1 MIDRREMILSRLL
14 EIAGSTQGIV
24 AAFRNKDEISEKQR
38 PAIVIL
44 DADEAADD
52 ADPSSR
58 PSRAP
63 RRVAM
68 TPEIYILL
76 GAKPEDLGTAINRL
90 RARFVK
96 AVLGDAQ
103 LSLIVGSN
111 GDIRY
116 EGCATAL
123 ARGRS
128 MEGEMGVPASAS
140 ATMTPRIPCLLQC
153 RR

>member
-1 MIDRREMILSRLL
+1 MTDRREMILTRLL
-14 EIAGSTQGIV
+14 EIAVGVEGIV
-24 AAFRNKDEISEKQR
+24 ATFRNKDEISERQR

-52 ADPSSR
+52 ADPASR

-76 GAKPEDLGTAINRL
+76 GAKPEDLGTVINTL

-111 GDIRY
+111 GDLRY

-128 MEGEMGVPASAS
+128 MEGEMGVSFSFTYVLRPEE
-140 ATMTPRIPCLLQC
+140 L
-153 RR
+153 

>member
-1 MIDRREMILSRLL
+1 MTDRREMILTRLL
-14 EIAGSTQGIV
+14 EIAVGVEGIV
-24 AAFRNKDEISEKQR
+24 AAFRNRDEISEKQR

-52 ADPSSR
+52 ADPVSR

-76 GAKPEDLGTAINRL
+76 GAKPEDLGTAINTL

-128 MEGEMGVPASAS
+128 MEGEMGVSFSFTYVLRPEE
-140 ATMTPRIPCLLQC
+140 L
-153 RR
+153 

>member
-1 MIDRREMILSRLL
+1 MTDRREMILTRLL
-14 EIAGSTQGIV
+14 EIAVGLDGIF
-24 AAFRNKDEISEKQR
+24 AAFRNKDEISERQR

-52 ADPSSR
+52 ADPASR

-76 GAKPEDLGTAINRL
+76 GAKPEDLGTAINSL

-96 AVLGDAQ
+96 AVLGDAP
-103 LSLIVGSN
+103 LSLIVGSH

-128 MEGEMGVPASAS
+128 MGGEMGVSFSFTYVLRPEE
-140 ATMTPRIPCLLQC
+140 L
-153 RR
+153 

>member
-1 MIDRREMILSRLL
+1 MTDRREMILARLL
-14 EIAGSTQGIV
+14 EIAVGVDGIV
-24 AAFRNKDEISEKQR
+24 AAFRNKDEISERQR

-44 DADEAADD
+44 DADEVADD

-96 AVLGDAQ
+96 TVLGDAQ

-123 ARGRS
+123 ARGRG
-128 MEGEMGVPASAS
+128 MEGEMGVSFSFTYVLRPEE
-140 ATMTPRIPCLLQC
+140 L
-153 RR
+153 

>member
-1 MIDRREMILSRLL
+1 MTDRREMILTRLL
-14 EIAGSTQGIV
+14 EIAVGVDGIV

-76 GAKPEDLGTAINRL
+76 GAKAEDLGTAINTL
-90 RARFVK
+90 RARLVK
-96 AVLGDAQ
+96 AILIDSSLLTILGSSGYA
-103 LSLIVGSN
+103 
-111 GDIRY
+111 RY

-128 MEGEMGVPASAS
+128 MEGEMGVSFSFTYVLRPEE
-140 ATMTPRIPCLLQC
+140 L
-153 RR
+153 

>member
-1 MIDRREMILSRLL
+1 MTDRRELILARLL
-14 EIAGSTQGIV
+14 EIAKGIDGIA
-24 AAFRNKDEISEKQR
+24 AAFRNRDEISEKQR

-52 ADPSSR
+52 ADPASR
-58 PSRAP
+58 STRAP

-76 GAKPEDLGTAINRL
+76 GAKPEELGTAINIL
-90 RARFVK
+90 RALLVK
-96 AVLGDAQ
+96 AVLTDAA
-103 LSLIVGSN
+103 LLAILGSN
-111 GDIRY
+111 GEARY

-128 MEGEMGVPASAS
+128 MEGEMGVSFSFTYVLRPEE
-140 ATMTPRIPCLLQC
+140 L
-153 RR
+153 

>member
-1 MIDRREMILSRLL
+1 MTDRREMILARLL
-14 EIAGSTQGIV
+14 EIARGIEGIA
-24 AAFRNKDEISEKQR
+24 AAFRNRDEISEKQR
-38 PAIVIL
+38 PTVVIL

-52 ADPSSR
+52 ADPSQR
-58 PSRAP
+58 PSRSP

-76 GAKPEDLGTAINRL
+76 GSRPENLGTAINAL
-90 RARFVK
+90 RARLVK
-96 AVLGDAQ
+96 AVLTDSTL
-103 LSLIVGSN
+103 LSIVGSN

-128 MEGEMGVPASAS
+128 MEGEMGVSFSFTYVLRPEE
-140 ATMTPRIPCLLQC
+140 M
-153 RR
+153 

>member
-1 MIDRREMILSRLL
+1 MTDRREMILTRLL
-14 EIAGSTQGIV
+14 EIAVGVDGIV
-24 AAFRNKDEISEKQR
+24 AAFRNRDEISEKQR
-38 PAIVIL
+38 PAIIIL

-76 GAKPEDLGTAINRL
+76 GAKPEDLGTAINTL

-128 MEGEMGVPASAS
+128 MEGEMGVSFSFTYVLRPEE
-140 ATMTPRIPCLLQC
+140 L
-153 RR
+153 

>member
-1 MIDRREMILSRLL
+1 MTDRREMILTRLL
-14 EIAGSTQGIV
+14 KIAVGVDGIV

-52 ADPSSR
+52 ADPTTR
-58 PSRAP
+58 PSRSP

-68 TPEIYILL
+68 TPEIYILF
-76 GAKPEDLGTAINRL
+76 GAKPEELGSVINAL

-96 AVLGDAQ
+96 SVLGDSQ
-103 LSLIVGSN
+103 LASIVGSN

-128 MEGEMGVPASAS
+128 MEGEMGVSFSFTYVLRPEE
-140 ATMTPRIPCLLQC
+140 L
-153 RR
+153 

>member
-1 MIDRREMILSRLL
+1 MTDRREMIFTRLL
-14 EIAGSTQGIV
+14 EIAVGVEGIV

-52 ADPSSR
+52 ADPNSR

-76 GAKPEDLGTAINRL
+76 GAKPEDLGTVINTL

-128 MEGEMGVPASAS
+128 MEGEMGVSFSFTYVLRPEE
-140 ATMTPRIPCLLQC
+140 L
-153 RR
+153 

>member
-1 MIDRREMILSRLL
+1 VIDRREMILSHLL
-14 EIAGSTQGIV
+14 EIASVTEGVV
-24 AAFRNKDEISEKQR
+24 AAFRNRDEISEKQR

-52 ADPSSR
+52 TDPGSR
-58 PSRAP
+58 PARSP

-76 GAKPEDLGTAINRL
+76 GAKPEDLGSTINTL

-96 AVLGDAQ
+96 AVLSDTQ
-103 LSLIVGSN
+103 LINIVGTN
-111 GDIRY
+111 GDVRY

-128 MEGEMGVPASAS
+128 MEGEMGVSFSFTYVLRPEE
-140 ATMTPRIPCLLQC
+140 L
-153 RR
+153 

>member
-14 EIAGSTQGIV
+14 EIAGSTEGIV

-76 GAKPEDLGTAINRL
+76 GAKPEDLGTAINTL
-90 RARFVK
+90 RARLLK
-96 AVLGDAQ
+96 AILMDSSLLTILGSSGEA
-103 LSLIVGSN
+103 
-111 GDIRY
+111 RY

-128 MEGEMGVPASAS
+128 MEGEMGVSFS
-140 ATMTPRIPCLLQC
+140 FTYVLRLEEL
-153 RR
+153 

>member
-1 MIDRREMILSRLL
+1 MTDRREMILTRLL
-14 EIAGSTQGIV
+14 EIAVGVDGIV
-24 AAFRNKDEISEKQR
+24 TVFRNKDEISERQR

-52 ADPSSR
+52 AVPSSR

-76 GAKPEDLGTAINRL
+76 GAKPEELGSVINAL

-96 AVLGDAQ
+96 SVLGDSQ
-103 LSLIVGSN
+103 LGSIVGTN

-128 MEGEMGVPASAS
+128 MEGEMGVSFSFTYVLRPEE
-140 ATMTPRIPCLLQC
+140 L
-153 RR
+153 

>member
-1 MIDRREMILSRLL
+1 VIDRREMILSRLL
-14 EIAGSTQGIV
+14 EIAGRTQGIV

-76 GAKPEDLGTAINRL
+76 GAKPEDLGTAINTL
-90 RARFVK
+90 RARLLK
-96 AVLGDAQ
+96 AILMDSSLLTILGSSGEA
-103 LSLIVGSN
+103 
-111 GDIRY
+111 RY

-128 MEGEMGVPASAS
+128 MEGEMGVSFS
-140 ATMTPRIPCLLQC
+140 FTYVLRLEEL
-153 RR
+153 

>member
-1 MIDRREMILSRLL
+1 MTDRRELILVRLL
-14 EIAGSTQGIV
+14 EIAKGIEGI
-24 AAFRNKDEISEKQR
+24 AGAFRNRDEISEKQR

-52 ADPSSR
+52 ADPTTR
-58 PSRAP
+58 PSRSP

-76 GAKPEDLGTAINRL
+76 GAKPEELGSVINAV

-96 AVLGDAQ
+96 SVLRDSQ
-103 LSLIVGSN
+103 LGSIVGTN

-128 MEGEMGVPASAS
+128 MEGEMGVSFSFTYVLRPEE
-140 ATMTPRIPCLLQC
+140 I
-153 RR
+153 

>member
-1 MIDRREMILSRLL
+1 MTDRREMILTRLL
-14 EIAGSTQGIV
+14 EIAVGVDGIV

-52 ADPSSR
+52 ADPGSR
-58 PSRAP
+58 PARSP

-76 GAKPEDLGTAINRL
+76 GAKPEELGSVINAL

-96 AVLGDAQ
+96 SVLGDSQ
-103 LSLIVGSN
+103 LGSIVGTN

-128 MEGEMGVPASAS
+128 MEGEMGVSFSFTYVLRPEE
-140 ATMTPRIPCLLQC
+140 I
-153 RR
+153 

>member
-1 MIDRREMILSRLL
+1 MTDRREMILARLL
-14 EIAGSTQGIV
+14 AIAKTCPGIA

-52 ADPSSR
+52 GDPASR

-63 RRVAM
+63 RRIAM

-76 GAKPEDLGTAINRL
+76 GARPEELGTAINTL
-90 RARFVK
+90 RARLVK
-96 AVLGDAQ
+96 AVLSDVQ
-103 LSLIVGSN
+103 LARIVGSN
-111 GDIRY
+111 GEVRY

-128 MEGEMGVPASAS
+128 MEGEMGLSFSFAYV
-140 ATMTPRIPCLLQC
+140 LQPEEL
-153 RR
+153 

>member
-24 AAFRNKDEISEKQR
+24 AALRNKDEISEKQR

-52 ADPSSR
+52 ADPGSR
-58 PSRAP
+58 PARSP

-76 GAKPEDLGTAINRL
+76 GAKPEELGSDINAL

-96 AVLGDAQ
+96 SVLGDSQ
-103 LSLIVGSN
+103 LGSIVGTN

-128 MEGEMGVPASAS
+128 MEGEMGVSFSFTYVLRPEE
-140 ATMTPRIPCLLQC
+140 L
-153 RR
+153 

>member
-1 MIDRREMILSRLL
+1 MTDRRELILTRLL
-14 EIAGSTQGIV
+14 EIAKGIDGIA
-24 AAFRNKDEISEKQR
+24 AAFRNRDEISEKQR

-52 ADPSSR
+52 ADPAAR
-58 PSRAP
+58 PSRSP

-76 GAKPEDLGTAINRL
+76 GSRPEDLGSVINRL
-90 RARFVK
+90 RARLVS
-96 AVLGDAQ
+96 AVLTDAP
-103 LSLIVGSN
+103 LVSIVGSN

-128 MEGEMGVPASAS
+128 MEGEMGISFSFTYVLRPEE
-140 ATMTPRIPCLLQC
+140 L
-153 RR
+153 

>member
-1 MIDRREMILSRLL
+1 MTDRREMILTRLL
-14 EIAGSTQGIV
+14 EIAVGVDGIV

-52 ADPSSR
+52 ADPTTR
-58 PSRAP
+58 PSRSP

-76 GAKPEDLGTAINRL
+76 GAKPEELGSVINAL

-96 AVLGDAQ
+96 SVLGDSQ
-103 LSLIVGSN
+103 LASIVGSN

-128 MEGEMGVPASAS
+128 MEGEMGVSFSFTYVLRPEE
-140 ATMTPRIPCLLQC
+140 L
-153 RR
+153 

>member
-1 MIDRREMILSRLL
+1 MTDRREMVLARLL
-14 EIAGSTQGIV
+14 EIARGIEGIA

-44 DADEAADD
+44 DADETAEDT
-52 ADPSSR
+52 DPTSR
-58 PSRAP
+58 PSRSP

-76 GAKPEDLGTAINRL
+76 GAKPEELGTTINTL
-90 RARFVK
+90 RARLVK
-96 AVLGDAQ
+96 TILADAQ
-103 LSLIVGSN
+103 LAGIVGSN

-128 MEGEMGVPASAS
+128 MEGEMGVSFSFAYVLRPEE
-140 ATMTPRIPCLLQC
+140 L
-153 RR
+153 

>member
-14 EIAGSTQGIV
+14 EIASATEGVV

-52 ADPSSR
+52 ADPTTR
-58 PSRAP
+58 PSRSP

-76 GAKPEDLGTAINRL
+76 GAKPEDLGTAINTL
-90 RARFVK
+90 RARLVK
-96 AVLGDAQ
+96 AILMDPSLLTILGSSGDA
-103 LSLIVGSN
+103 
-111 GDIRY
+111 RY

-128 MEGEMGVPASAS
+128 MEGEMGVSFSFTYALRPEE
-140 ATMTPRIPCLLQC
+140 L
-153 RR
+153 

>member
-1 MIDRREMILSRLL
+1 MTDRREMILTRLL
-14 EIAGSTQGIV
+14 EIAVGVEGIV
-24 AAFRNKDEISEKQR
+24 ATFRNKDEISERQR

-52 ADPSSR
+52 ADPNSR

-76 GAKPEDLGTAINRL
+76 GAKPEDLGTVINTL

-103 LSLIVGSN
+103 FSLIVGSN
-111 GDIRY
+111 GDLRY

-128 MEGEMGVPASAS
+128 MEGEMGVSFSFTYVLRPEE
-140 ATMTPRIPCLLQC
+140 L
-153 RR
+153 

>member
-1 MIDRREMILSRLL
+1 MTDSRELILVRLL
-14 EIAGSTQGIV
+14 EIAKGIEGI
-24 AAFRNKDEISEKQR
+24 AGAFRNRDEISEKQR

-52 ADPSSR
+52 ADPTTR
-58 PSRAP
+58 PSRSP

-76 GAKPEDLGTAINRL
+76 GAKPEELGSVINAL

-96 AVLGDAQ
+96 SVLGDSQ
-103 LSLIVGSN
+103 LASIVGSN

-128 MEGEMGVPASAS
+128 MEGEMGVSFSFTYVLRPEE
-140 ATMTPRIPCLLQC
+140 L
-153 RR
+153 

>member
-1 MIDRREMILSRLL
+1 MTDRREMILTRLL
-14 EIAGSTQGIV
+14 EIAVGVEGIV
-24 AAFRNKDEISEKQR
+24 AAFRNRDEISEKQR
-38 PAIVIL
+38 PAIIIL

-76 GAKPEDLGTAINRL
+76 GAKPEDLGTAINTL

-128 MEGEMGVPASAS
+128 MEGEMGVSFSFTYALRPEE
-140 ATMTPRIPCLLQC
+140 L
-153 RR
+153 